1 MQEAEKVP
9 HFHSNAV
16 NFDPALIRYF
26 RDKSNMISSS
36 MLLLFSLW
44 VTCPSSSDSL
54 RFPTLPGPSGQYT
67 VGTSIFYIVDHAR
80 KSPIDSARARE
91 LMVELWYPASTH
103 HGIERALYIPDS
115 ALINAMKNDEY
126 LDLSPGVL
134 DSWRDLVSHSYL
146 NAPLASSPR
155 LIPLILFSHGFGMSR
170 LNYTSMFEDLASHG
184 FIVAAIDHPGSGLT
198 VLPDARVISFA
209 PDPHGPDGKADTMV
223 KDALFVLNALLDSNQ
238 AAGRFARRIDAQRI
252 GMFGHSLG
260 GAAALDMGRVDKRFR
275 ACANMDGHPFG
286 KIPTDGLHQPSL
298 MLLQQ
303 PGEPIH
309 IPDQMRFE
317 RDSLWSAII
326 HKQNSEAYVI
336 TIKGMSHFNFSDLPF
351 IVPDS
356 LMTRNGGTI
365 APQRGHEIMT
375 RILRAFFGRYLQN
388 AMTDSFQEI
397 AREYPE
403 VIIKQLD
410 R

>member
-1 MQEAEKVP
+1 
-9 HFHSNAV
+9 
-16 NFDPALIRYF
+16 
-26 RDKSNMISSS
+26 
-36 MLLLFSLW
+36 
-44 VTCPSSSDSL
+44 
-54 RFPTLPGPSGQYT
+54 
-67 VGTSIFYIVDHAR
+67 
-80 KSPIDSARARE
+80 
-91 LMVELWYPASTH
+91 MVELWYPASTH

-238 AAGRFARRIDAQRI
+238 AAGRYAGLIDAQRI

-260 GAAALDMGRVDKRFR
+260 GAVALDMGRVDRRFK
-275 ACANMDGHPFG
+275 ACVNMDGYPFG
-286 KIPTDGLHQPSL
+286 KTPIEGLHQPSL
-298 MLLQQ
+298 MLLQR
-303 PGEPIH
+303 PGKPVH
-309 IPDQMRFE
+309 ISDQMRFE
-317 RDSLWSAII
+317 RDSLWSSII
-326 HKQNSEAYVI
+326 SKQSMEAYFV
-336 TIKGMSHFNFSDLPF
+336 TIEGTSHFSFSDLPF
-351 IVPDS
+351 LVRDS
-356 LMTRNGGTI
+356 LMIRNGGTI
-365 APQRGHEIMT
+365 APHLGHEIVT
-375 RILRAFFGRYLQN
+375 RILRTFFSKYLMN
-388 AMTDSFQEI
+388 TKDGPLEDISK
-397 AREYPE
+397 RYPE
-403 VIIKQLD
+403 VRFERLAH
-410 R
+410 